1 MNTMDKTIKP
11 SRTLFISELPAGM
24 QEADLFALFQK
35 CEGFTT
41 ARVRTDRNNRLVGFV
56 DFESAEVAVE
66 AKEKY
71 NGYHVSPDDER
82 SVLTIQFAH
91 NSTRPK
97 KTTDSPIEHRSDEH
111 QSVLAAPR
119 NPINTA
125 VTPAMLNNNT
135 ATPAVNGNV
144 AKPPRNTS
152 YKDNVPK
159 NFDAHPLATWNQ
171 YNQNLPTE
179 ASSTL
184 YVEGLPIDAT
194 EREMS
199 HIFRPFPGFQSLRI
213 ISKTMRGKVFNLCF
227 VEFDNKAQATSAM
240 NILQGYRMDINDVRG
255 LKMSYAKTE
264 RRDRRVTSPRAQGVN
279 MSPIPMM
286 SPDGSQLT
294 AVGVPVTAQGPPTGL
309 AAPNGMSVPGHALP
323 AMNVAPQPQ
332 HHPHHHP
339 VTVAAQPGNP
349 PPYVHPAAAGLPP
362 NHMALHHQQRNFK
375 LPPQPRK

>member
-1 MNTMDKTIKP
+1 
-11 SRTLFISELPAGM
+11 
-24 QEADLFALFQK
+24 
-35 CEGFTT
+35 
-41 ARVRTDRNNRLVGFV
+41 
-56 DFESAEVAVE
+56 
-66 AKEKY
+66 
-71 NGYHVSPDDER
+71 
-82 SVLTIQFAH
+82 
-91 NSTRPK
+91 
-97 KTTDSPIEHRSDEH
+97 
-111 QSVLAAPR
+111 
-119 NPINTA
+119 
-125 VTPAMLNNNT
+125 
-135 ATPAVNGNV
+135 
-144 AKPPRNTS
+144 
-152 YKDNVPK
+152 VPK

-264 RRDRRVTSPRAQGVN
+264 RRDRRISSPRAQGVN
-279 MSPIPMM
+279 MPPMPMM
-286 SPDGSQLT
+286 TPDGSHVT
-294 AVGVPVTAQGPPTGL
+294 AVTAQGPPSGHT
-309 AAPNGMSVPGHALP
+309 PNGMSVPGHTLP
-323 AMNVAPQPQ
+323 AMNVPQPQ

-339 VTVAAQPGNP
+339 VAVTAGNQ
-349 PPYVHPAAAGLPP
+349 PPYVPHPVAAGLP
-362 NHMALHHQQRNFK
+362 NHMALHQQRNFK